1 MQETPKA
8 SLARVMGLQF
18 FTASMTSKKSSKH
31 ISLKKPAKLSELS
44 MSAARK
50 SARARDRKTADNI
63 SSNSVLQTVGQ
74 SEKIQKMEETI
85 QQLIEMQEQEQ
96 EAQDFQEAQEAQEQ
110 EAQDFQEAQEKKAQ
124 EQDAQD
130 FQEAQEQE
138 AQEQEAQDFQAAPQA
153 APPASSVDYS
163 QVQDA
168 PRFSRSEFLSP
179 KFKFRD
185 KIPNYL
191 TQEQEA
197 QEQEAQDF
205 QAAPQAAPPA
215 SSVDYSQVQ
224 DATRFSR
231 SEFLSPKFKF
241 RDKMPNYPGLRPCS
255 CPSSQKS
262 NNTAAQHSSE
272 TENQFCR
279 KQVFKSSH
287 EPKFRAKWEIVDS
300 TGGEYRK

>member
-1 MQETPKA
+1 MATNREHTMQETPKA
-8 SLARVMGLQF
+8 VISRVMGRQF
-18 FTASMTSKKSSKH
+18 FTASVTSKNDSNH
-31 ISLKKPAKLSELS
+31 ISLKELTKLSDLS

-110 EAQDFQEAQEKKAQ
+110 EAQDFQEAQERKAQ

-130 FQEAQEQE
+130 FQEAQEE
-138 AQEQEAQDFQAAPQA
+138 E
-153 APPASSVDYS
+153 S
-163 QVQDA
+163 
-168 PRFSRSEFLSP
+168 
-179 KFKFRD
+179 
-185 KIPNYL
+185 
-191 TQEQEA
+191 